1 MVWFLGQLLSST
13 STQQNKVG
21 FLCWMWIKKCL
32 LWVSGG
38 DLGGFL
44 WQKNVGP
51 GAVKCDQCWTMNF
64 KFVWLTYSPIR
75 HDKTILHRRPS
86 NPECPIDFDNNKLD
100 RFLKIIPVFN
110 SGTANICWCKNLLL
124 ILMEIKLPA
133 KQEWL
138 KQLMELNELWQILK
152 LLKFILCDRFAF
164 NWLLHFDLFVKNIHK
179 TWVYLESLSVSDC
192 MTNVLSKASIWN
204 ETN

>member
-1 MVWFLGQLLSST
+1 MVWFRGQLLSST

-38 DLGGFL
+38 DLGGKKKK
-44 WQKNVGP
+44 KNVGP

-138 KQLMELNELWQILK
+138 KQLMELNDLWQILK
-152 LLKFILCDRFAF
+152 LLKFVQFDRFAF
-164 NWLLHFDLFVKNIHK
+164 D
-179 TWVYLESLSVSDC
+179 
-192 MTNVLSKASIWN
+192 
-204 ETN
+204 